1 MKAFAGNKGIRF
13 ADICLTDVPIRGPP
27 HNPGAGGWPTIRYFN
42 AETGVDGGSYVKKT
56 DDPICT
62 ELGNEDYMI
71 EYVEEAGK
79 TMLCDVITGAN
90 CDEKSA
96 AFIEKMK
103 VKSADEQQAYI
114 DRLVGMEG
122 NDMKDDL
129 KRWLKTRKQILKNLL
144 KVGDGDGASAEL

>member
-1 MKAFAGNKGIRF
+1 
-13 ADICLTDVPIRGPP
+13 
-27 HNPGAGGWPTIRYFN
+27 
-42 AETGVDGGSYVKKT
+42 
-56 DDPICT
+56 
-62 ELGNEDYMI
+62 MI

-96 AFIEKMK
+96 TFIAKMK
-103 VKSADEQQAYI
+103 AKSADEQQAYI

-129 KRWLKTRKQILKNLL
+129 KSWLKTRKRILKNLL
-144 KVGDGDGASAEL
+144 KVGDGDGDGASAEFQVALGKTTMYIRESIYQEEDCILSVTDFWNDAAHPYFIYYFDGVWLKKRQQR

>member
-1 MKAFAGNKGIRF
+1 VS
-13 ADICLTDVPIRGPP
+13 LRGPP

-42 AETGVDGGSYVKKT
+42 AETGVDGGSYAKKT
-56 DDPICT
+56 DDPLCK

-96 AFIEKMK
+96 TFIAKMK
-103 VKSADEQQAYI
+103 AKSADEQQAYI

-129 KRWLKTRKQILKNLL
+129 KSWLKTRKRILKNLL
-144 KVGDGDGASAEL
+144 KVGDGDGDGASAEF